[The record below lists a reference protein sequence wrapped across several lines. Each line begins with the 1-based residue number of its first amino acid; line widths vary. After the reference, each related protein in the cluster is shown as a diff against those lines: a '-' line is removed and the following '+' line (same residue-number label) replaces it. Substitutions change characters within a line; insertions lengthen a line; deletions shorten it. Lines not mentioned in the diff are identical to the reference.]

1 MGGKQFLAWAESKIV
16 PIQGDLIV
24 EGLGISENDLEIIKN
39 NVDIIINCAAS
50 VNFDDPLQ
58 DAINI
63 NYYGAARLLELSKLI
78 KNLKV
83 FTHVSSAYV
92 NCNRPP
98 GYVDEMIYESQD
110 GTAESIVAKIM
121 AMSVQ

>member
-1 MGGKQFLAWAESKIV
+1 M
-16 PIQGDLIV
+16 
-24 EGLGISENDLEIIKN
+24 
-39 NVDIIINCAAS
+39 
-50 VNFDDPLQ
+50 
-58 DAINI
+58 
-63 NYYGAARLLELSKLI
+63 ELSKLI

-121 AMSVQ
+121 AMSV

>member
-1 MGGKQFLAWAESKIV
+1 MGDKEFYAWAQSKIV

-24 EGLGISENDLEIIKN
+24 EGLGISKEDITLIEN
-39 NVDIIINCAAS
+39 NVNVIINCAAS

-63 NYYGAARLLELSKLI
+63 NYYGAARLLELSKTI
-78 KNLKV
+78 KDLKV

-92 NCNRPP
+92 NCNRQP
-98 GYVDEMIYESQD
+98 GYVDEVIYEMQEGSQN
-110 GTAESIVAKIM
+110 
-121 AMSVQ
+121 QLQLR